1 MPRITA
7 RQKKAVRK
15 PTAEFREET
24 TSFCRP
30 GIATLCHDCD
40 FLVKSLL
47 CEKYYRMRLVDKHA
61 EGLGTA
67 NSELRHC
74 PAKGPLPPIHHGPRT
89 EPQAPRTYAP
99 PPLTQIDPD
108 PSTFPSNPVLPNA
121 RQRPSSE
128 LIDNLWRAFNCP
140 QAVSE
145 CVTETMKDIRL
156 FGNRTHPLVE
166 RLAGAVAFRRFAVA
180 VTWKRKPTSL
190 V

>member
-1 MPRITA
+1 MLLRFCTAIKSHYIKFFVTIVDMPRITA

-74 PAKGPLPPIHHGPRT
+74 PAKGPLPPIRHPPEVRSAST
-89 EPQAPRTYAP
+89 PNIRPAPLDPNRSRSINLPQ
-99 PPLTQIDPD
+99 
-108 PSTFPSNPVLPNA
+108 
-121 RQRPSSE
+121 
-128 LIDNLWRAFNCP
+128 
-140 QAVSE
+140 
-145 CVTETMKDIRL
+145 
-156 FGNRTHPLVE
+156 
-166 RLAGAVAFRRFAVA
+166 
-180 VTWKRKPTSL
+180 
-190 V
+190 

>member
-1 MPRITA
+1 MLLRFCTAIKSHYIKFFVTIVDMPRITA

-108 PSTFPSNPVLPNA
+108 PSTFPSNPV
-121 RQRPSSE
+121 RRPRGGSRE
-128 LIDNLWRAFNCP
+128 A
-140 QAVSE
+140 
-145 CVTETMKDIRL
+145 
-156 FGNRTHPLVE
+156 
-166 RLAGAVAFRRFAVA
+166 
-180 VTWKRKPTSL
+180 
-190 V
+190 